1 MNLLP
6 SEKKRETLV
15 KSEDSTDERSGK
27 KPRDRP
33 IMEYILKG
41 AINLDKPAGPTS
53 HEVTSWVKKILEIEK
68 AGHSGTL
75 DPNVTGLLPIL
86 LGDATKAVDALLTA
100 GKEYVCLMKLHAEIP
115 EKMIK
120 SVFSEFTGPIY
131 QKPSIKSA
139 VKRETRIRNIYYL
152 ELLELDG
159 KNVLFRTGCEAGTYI
174 RKLCHDIGMA
184 LGAGAHMQELR
195 RTKSG
200 PFREDETLVTLYD
213 LKDAY
218 VEWKEAGSEES
229 LRKVVLPMEFA
240 LSHLPKI
247 VIRDNAVDAICHGAA
262 LAAPGVLS
270 LESGI
275 EKGDP
280 VAIFT
285 LKGEA
290 VAFGTAQMKSPEI
303 LKAATG
309 VVATT
314 DRVFLEPGTYPKGWK
329 AKA

>member
-15 KSEDSTDERSGK
+15 KSEDSTDERFGK
-27 KPRDRP
+27 RP
-33 IMEYILKG
+33 GERLIKEYIEKG
-41 AINLDKPAGPTS
+41 VINLDKPAGPTS
-53 HEVTSWVKKILEIEK
+53 HEVTSWVIKILGLEK

-75 DPNVTGLLPIL
+75 DPNVTGLLPIM

-100 GKEYVCLMKLHAEIP
+100 GKEYVCLMKLHSEVP
-115 EKMIK
+115 EKEIRQ
-120 SVFSEFTGPIY
+120 VFREFTGPIF

-152 ELLELDG
+152 EFLEMDG
-159 KNVLFRTGCEAGTYI
+159 ENILFMVGCESGTYI
-174 RKLCHDIGMA
+174 RKLCHDMGMYM
-184 LGAGAHMQELR
+184 GTGAHMQELR

-200 PFREDETLVTLYD
+200 PFREDETMVTLFD
-213 LKDAY
+213 VKDAY
-218 VEWKEAGSEES
+218 IEWEENKNEEF
-229 LRKVVLPMEFA
+229 LRKIIHPMEFA
-240 LSHLPKI
+240 LSHLPRI
-247 VIRDNAVDAICHGAA
+247 VIRDNAVDAICHGAS
-262 LAAPGVLS
+262 LAAPGVITV
-270 LESGI
+270 ESGI
-275 EKGDP
+275 EKGDA

-290 VAFGTAQMKSPEI
+290 VSFGIAQMKSPDI

-309 VVATT
+309 IMASTE
-314 DRVFLEPGTYPKGWK
+314 RVFLGPGTYPKGWK